1 MKMTGQYEESIH
13 RVFDRIKKS
22 KLNAYITLNEKDAL
36 ETAKQ
41 VDEGKTTGRL
51 AGMPIAVKDCITTK
65 GIQTTCG
72 SKILQGYVPPFDA
85 EVAARIKKEGAVIV
99 GKANMDEFAMGSS
112 TENSA
117 FGPTRNP
124 WDTTRVA
131 GGSSGGSG
139 AAVAG
144 MECRMSLGTDTGGSV
159 RCPAS
164 YCGVVGIKPTYGLV
178 SRFGVIE
185 YANSLEQ
192 VGPIGRNVADAA
204 LLLDV
209 IAGLDTKDSTSV
221 GEADKVCYTDYLKE
235 DVKGLTIGVPE
246 EYFGEG
252 MDPRVEKSV
261 WDGIMTLNKLGAD
274 YKKVSLPHT
283 KYALAAY
290 YIIAMCEASS
300 NLARFDGLRY
310 GLRTGKDENWHST
323 FSRIR
328 AEGFG
333 QEVKRRVMLGTYAL
347 SEGYYGKYYLKA
359 LKVRTLI
366 KGDFDRAFKSVDILA
381 APTMPTPAFKIGEKV
396 EDPLSMYLADINTLP
411 INLAGVPSISIPCG
425 FAGKLP
431 IGMQL
436 IGDLFAEPKLI
447 QAAYTFETNTDFQK
461 LPEGF

>member
-1 MKMTGQYEESIH
+1 MSGQYEESIAK
-13 RVFDRIKKS
+13 VFDRIKKS
-22 KLNAYITLNEKDAL
+22 KINAYITLNEHEAM
-36 ETAKQ
+36 ETARA
-41 VDEGKTTGRL
+41 VDKGEVTGRL
-51 AGMPIAVKDCITTK
+51 AGMPVAIKDCITTK

-72 SKILQGYVPPFDA
+72 SKILTGYVPPFDA
-85 EVAARIKKEGAVIV
+85 EVTARVKKEGAVII
-99 GKANMDEFAMGSS
+99 GKTNMDEFAMGSS
-112 TENSA
+112 TENSYY
-117 FGPTRNP
+117 GVTRNP
-124 WDTTRVA
+124 WDLNRVA

-139 AAVAG
+139 ASVAG
-144 MECRMSLGTDTGGSV
+144 LECRISLGTDTGGSV

-178 SRFGVIE
+178 SRYGVVE

-192 VGPIGRNVADAA
+192 VGPIARSVSDAA
-204 LLLDV
+204 LMLDV
-209 IAGLDTKDSTSV
+209 IAGHDPKDSTSV
-221 GEADKVCYTDYLKE
+221 GEADKVTYTDHLNE
-235 DVKGLTIGVPE
+235 GVKGLTIGVPE

-252 MDPRVEKSV
+252 LNPSVEKAV

-283 KYALAAY
+283 KYALSAY

-366 KGDFDRAFKSVDILA
+366 KRDFEKAFKDVDVLA
-381 APTMPTPAFKIGEKV
+381 APTMPTPAFKIGEKT
-396 EDPLSMYLADINTLP
+396 EEPLSMYMADVNTLP
-411 INLAGVPSISIPCG
+411 INLAGVPSISVPCG
-425 FAGKLP
+425 FAGRLP
-431 IGMQL
+431 IGLQL
-436 IGDLFAEPKLI
+436 IGDLFAEPLLI
-447 QAAYTFETNTDFQK
+447 RTAYTFEANTNFQK